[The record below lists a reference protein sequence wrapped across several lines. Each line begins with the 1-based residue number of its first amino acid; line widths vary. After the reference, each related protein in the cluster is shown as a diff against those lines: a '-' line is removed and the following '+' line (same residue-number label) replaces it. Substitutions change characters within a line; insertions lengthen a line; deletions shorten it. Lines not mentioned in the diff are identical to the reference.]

1 MSIRLSC
8 ECGKTL
14 KVKDELE
21 GKRIKCPNCQAS
33 LLVGDD
39 SDSGVKKKKNGKA
52 KAEAKGGGGKTIFV
66 VLGLGVVLVGCC
78 CFSGV
83 GAGGGWY
90 FLKGGVGSGQDAK
103 IVGKWVADVEP
114 PKKGVGKI
122 DDIFKMAF
130 GGHIEF
136 KKDGTVIDNTPMTPI
151 TQGKWKTV
159 ASAGEVLTVEL
170 SQGPISKKLDIR
182 LVSND
187 NIKITPA
194 DTKMEL
200 AFKRAQ

>member
-1 MSIRLSC
+1 MAIRVAC

-21 GKRIKCPNCQAS
+21 GKRIKCPICKAS
-33 LLVGDD
+33 VLVAGDEPE
-39 SDSGVKKKKNGKA
+39 SNSKKSKPKS
-52 KAEAKGGGGKTIFV
+52 GGGKTLFV
-66 VLGLGVVLVGCC
+66 VLGTGVVLLACC
-78 CFSGV
+78 CFTGV
-83 GAGGGWY
+83 GGGAGWY
-90 FLKGGVGSGQDAK
+90 FLAGKSMSSQDAK
-103 IVGKWVADVEP
+103 IVGKWVADVTP
-114 PKKGVGKI
+114 PKKGGKI
-122 DDIFKMAF
+122 DDLFKFAF
-130 GGHIEF
+130 GGDIEF

-159 ASAGEVLTVEL
+159 SSSGESMTVEL
-170 SQGPISKKLDIR
+170 SQGPISKKLDIK

>member
-1 MSIRLSC
+1 
-8 ECGKTL
+8 
-14 KVKDELE
+14 
-21 GKRIKCPNCQAS
+21 
-33 LLVGDD
+33 
-39 SDSGVKKKKNGKA
+39 
-52 KAEAKGGGGKTIFV
+52 
-66 VLGLGVVLVGCC
+66 
-78 CFSGV
+78 
-83 GAGGGWY
+83 
-90 FLKGGVGSGQDAK
+90 
-103 IVGKWVADVEP
+103 
-114 PKKGVGKI
+114 
-122 DDIFKMAF
+122 MAF